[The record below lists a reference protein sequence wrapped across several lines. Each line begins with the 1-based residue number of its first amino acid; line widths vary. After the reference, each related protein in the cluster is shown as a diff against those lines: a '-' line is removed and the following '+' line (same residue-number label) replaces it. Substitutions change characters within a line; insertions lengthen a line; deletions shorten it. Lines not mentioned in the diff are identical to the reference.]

1 MGYIRVPSF
10 RYRLLFVGVNA
21 VPGSPPLHAAAR
33 DAEAMSARFRGW
45 GYEAGARHRLLL
57 NQDAT
62 AARVLDEVR
71 SASAAAD
78 LDLLLIYWAGHLHA
92 NGRKH
97 ILTTHDDG
105 ADTGSNGIGLDV
117 LTGAIGRAAGVP
129 HRLLILDTCNAAAA
143 HSPLGAL
150 SRHVADEECVAVLA
164 AGGSDAMSREDH
176 RRGYFTGALLEQL
189 PRDTRGLPPNI
200 DVLHALR
207 VGADHLTE
215 RRQEKPFVGVY
226 GTETELRLP
235 DLSAR
240 TLSFEARARVG
251 RLPGKLIAAQ
261 SRPTAAESRRRA

>member
-1 MGYIRVPSF
+1 LKVPSF

-21 VPGSPPLHAAAR
+21 VPGSSPLHAAAR

-45 GYEAGARHRLLL
+45 GYDDGARHRLLL

-62 AARVLDEVR
+62 TARVLDEIR

-92 NGRKH
+92 SGRKH

-105 ADTGSNGIGLDV
+105 ADAGSNGIGLDV

-129 HRLLILDTCNAAAA
+129 HRVLILDTCNAAAA
-143 HSPLGAL
+143 HSALGAM
-150 SRHVADEECVAVLA
+150 SRNGALDEECVAVLA

-176 RRGYFTGALLEQL
+176 RRGYFTGALLEQM
-189 PRDTRGLPPNI
+189 PRDTRGLPPNM
-200 DVLHALR
+200 DVLQALR
-207 VGADHLTE
+207 VGAEHLAE
-215 RRQEKPFVGVY
+215 RRQEKPFIGVY

-235 DLSAR
+235 DLSGK
-240 TLSFEARARVG
+240 TPPFEARALAKPV
-251 RLPGKLIAAQ
+251 
-261 SRPTAAESRRRA
+261 SVSRRSAVSPS